1 MDTNVESD
9 VAAIEAL
16 YRQVERACIDGDA
29 ALLADVYTDTSLYMP
44 PDKPN
49 LVGKAAIEARYK
61 GVFEERQIEVTYH
74 PEEIVVAGRWA
85 YARATYTVRSTPK
98 EGGETTQTYGKA
110 LDIFERQTHGAWK
123 NTRRMFSFSP
133 PPTP

>member
-1 MDTNVESD
+1 MDPNVESD

-74 PEEIVVAGRWA
+74 SRGDRGCRPMGVRPRNLHCEIHTQGRWRDHA
-85 YARATYTVRSTPK
+85 NLR
-98 EGGETTQTYGKA
+98 
-110 LDIFERQTHGAWK
+110 
-123 NTRRMFSFSP
+123 
-133 PPTP
+133 